1 MTPRVVW
8 TVLRRA
14 AKDSLDD
21 GVPMIAQALAYSLFL
36 AIPASLLVVLG
47 VFSLVADAGT
57 IESLIDRARAVMP
70 DEAAGLLQDS
80 LRRTSESTGSGIA
93 LTIVGLALAVW
104 TTTSAA
110 STLMNGITV
119 TYDRKDSRKFLR
131 KRLIALAIVIALV
144 VSAALV
150 VGLLVLGPHLE
161 RWIGDAA
168 GLPTLTAW
176 LWWGLQW
183 PILIG
188 GLLIAFS
195 VVLYLGPDV
204 DERGWKMITPGA
216 VTALVIWLIASGGLA
231 FYSAHFG
238 SYEKTWGTLSAVVVT
253 LLWLWLTSAA
263 LLFGAEINAETRRLA
278 AAEAEASRAE
288 NRSGRSAAEGA
299 DERDDERGDQQ
310 QEQELRKSHT
320 APDSEDGQNDHE

>member
-1 MTPRVVW
+1 MAFLRRAR

-47 VFSLVADAGT
+47 VFSLVADAST

-119 TYDRKDSRKFLR
+119 TYDRKDGRKFLR
-131 KRLIALAIVIALV
+131 KRLVALAIVIALV

-161 RWIGDAA
+161 RWVGDAA

-216 VTALVIWLIASGGLA
+216 VTALVIWLVASGGLA

-278 AAEAEASRAE
+278 AAEGGGEPRREAVRPFCRRRRRRA
-288 NRSGRSAAEGA
+288 RRRARRSAARTGTS
-299 DERDDERGDQQ
+299 
-310 QEQELRKSHT
+310 K
-320 APDSEDGQNDHE
+320 APNRPR